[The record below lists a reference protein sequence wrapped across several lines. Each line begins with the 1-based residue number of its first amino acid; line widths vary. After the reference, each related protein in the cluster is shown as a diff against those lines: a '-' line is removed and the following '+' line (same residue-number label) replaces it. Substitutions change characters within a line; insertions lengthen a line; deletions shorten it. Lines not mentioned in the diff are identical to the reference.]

1 MIYKYDERNKRIIND
16 GFNVVDIYNEK
27 FSNIDY
33 VVVNLN
39 GEHGTCV
46 NTKSTKYWFIL
57 DGNAKVDLDDEINE
71 VSQGD
76 FVIIN
81 KNVKHNIIG
90 KVKFGVICT
99 PPFDASSERYDIKI

>member
-1 MIYKYDERNKRIIND
+1 MY
-16 GFNVVDIYNEK
+16 
-27 FSNIDY
+27 
-33 VVVNLN
+33 
-39 GEHGTCV
+39 
-46 NTKSTKYWFIL
+46 
-57 DGNAKVDLDDEINE
+57 LDDEINE

-90 KVKFGVICT
+90 KVEFGVICT